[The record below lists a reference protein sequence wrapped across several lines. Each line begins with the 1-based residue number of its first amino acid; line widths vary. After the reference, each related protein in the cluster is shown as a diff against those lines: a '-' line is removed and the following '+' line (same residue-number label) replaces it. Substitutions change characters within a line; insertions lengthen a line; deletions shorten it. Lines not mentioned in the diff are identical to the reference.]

1 MKDKNIIKLKLNDQQ
16 LKIVRRNLE
25 DPTLTSLSPLK
36 HIKVFSTTNNEI
48 KHLMVSENSRK
59 DITDLSGDVITT
71 IASDFTMFGC
81 YDYSVYYRNIKTGS
95 FVAIVGS
102 KNLQNDSQCKLVLVQ
117 DFPFTEEFI
126 GEKEFL
132 DKVKYS
138 KVEDLYSFFD
148 YNNGTLA
155 FNSFYYDNKKGVIF
169 FDHSYSYKEYFV
181 HLFKPNNE
189 KEAYQELVYQDCEF
203 GMKDKVHYKIYY
215 TSNEFAITIRS
226 SERRKK
232 NVIDLIKLHKHS
244 NVRHEWGTYIRSLAL
259 PDNILYQKTKEI
271 LSNLTGNEGYTLHLQ
286 NEVIKKVVDALTM
299 STFPDMSFEYLKDF
313 YSDIYSEVIED
324 LIRNNQ
330 KEGMITKKPVI
341 VDEDINAEEDAGDWK
356 DMGDWI
362 MVIDQTDTSDAI
374 YSSLKEEYTPSSMKE
389 GETVLLE
396 GEEFELYSFQIDYP
410 NIFPP
415 NAFSVRINGEI
426 YKLSDLWWQGSKK
439 LKEIES
445 GKEIFRVQ
453 KILSPVPKIAYLY
466 RRIPL
471 GEQENLYPWIFALS
485 NYYNIA
491 KEEEKQVIINWAKEI
506 NSKLTP
512 GVIDPFDK
520 PKDYLWAEL
529 INQAPSNS

>member
-16 LKIVRRNLE
+16 LNIVRRNLE

-36 HIKVFSTTNNEI
+36 HIKVFSTTSNEI
-48 KHLMVSENSRK
+48 KHLMVSGNSRK
-59 DITDLSGDVITT
+59 NITDSSGDVITT
-71 IASDFTMFGC
+71 VVNDFTKFG
-81 YDYSVYYRNIKTGS
+81 YFDYSVYYRNIKTGS
-95 FVAIVGS
+95 LIAIVGS
-102 KNLQNDSQCKLVLVQ
+102 KNLPNDSQCKLILVQ

-132 DKVKYS
+132 DNVKYS

-155 FNSFYYDNKKGVIF
+155 FNLFYYDNKKGVIF
-169 FDHSYSYKEYFV
+169 FDHSYPHKEYFV

-189 KEAYQELVYQDCEF
+189 KEAYQELVYQDHEF

-226 SERRKK
+226 SERKKK

-244 NVRHEWGTYIRSLAL
+244 NVRYEWGPFLRSLAL
-259 PDNILYQKTKEI
+259 PDDILRIKTQEL

-286 NEVIKKVVDALTM
+286 NEVIKKAIDALTM
-299 STFPDMSFEYLKDF
+299 STVPGMSFEYLKDF
-313 YSDIYSEVIED
+313 YTDIYSEVIED
-324 LIRNNQ
+324 IVRNNQ

-341 VDEDINAEEDAGDWK
+341 VCEDIDAEEDTEDWK
-356 DMGDWI
+356 DMGEYI
-362 MVIDQTDTSDAI
+362 RVIYQTDTSDAI
-374 YSSLKEEYTPSSMKE
+374 YTSLKEEYTPSSMKE

-396 GEEFELYSFQIDYP
+396 GEEFEIYSYQIDYP
-410 NIFPP
+410 NLFPL

-426 YKLSDLWWQGSKK
+426 YKLSDLWWEGSKK
-439 LKEIES
+439 LDEIKS
-445 GKEIFRVQ
+445 GKEIFKVQ
-453 KILSPVPKIAYLY
+453 KILSPVPKRAYLY

-471 GEQENLYPWIFALS
+471 GEPEDLYPWVFSLS
-485 NYYNIA
+485 SYYNIA
-491 KEEEKQVIINWAKEI
+491 KEEEKQVIINWAKEV

-520 PKDYLWAEL
+520 NSNDYLWAEL
-529 INQAPSNS
+529 IN

>member
-1 MKDKNIIKLKLNDQQ
+1 MKNKNIIKIKLNDQQ
-16 LKIVRRNLE
+16 LNIVRRNLE

-36 HIKVFSTTNNEI
+36 HIKVFYTTMDEI

-71 IASDFTMFGC
+71 IVNDFTGFGS

-95 FVAIVGS
+95 LVAIVGS
-102 KNLQNDSQCKLVLVQ
+102 KNLQNDSKCKLILVQ

-132 DKVKYS
+132 DNVKYS

-148 YNNGTLA
+148 YSNGTLT
-155 FNSFYYDNKKGVIF
+155 FNSFYYDNEKGIIYF
-169 FDHSYSYKEYFV
+169 NSGYLCGRYFV

-189 KEAYQELVYQDCEF
+189 KEAYQELVYQDYEF
-203 GMKDKVHYKIYY
+203 GTKEKVHYKIYY
-215 TSNEFAITIRS
+215 TSNEFAITILS
-226 SERRKK
+226 RKSRK
-232 NVIDLIKLHKHS
+232 RDVIDLIKLHKHT
-244 NVRHEWGTYIRSLAL
+244 NVRYEWKPFLKSLVL
-259 PDNILYQKTKEI
+259 PDNILHLKTQEL

-286 NEVIKKVVDALTM
+286 NEVIKKIVDALTM
-299 STFPDMSFEYLKDF
+299 STVPGMSFEYLKDF
-313 YSDIYSEVIED
+313 YSYIYSEVIED
-324 LIRNNQ
+324 MIRNNQ
-330 KEGMITKKPVI
+330 KDGMITKKPVI
-341 VDEDINAEEDAGDWK
+341 VDESINAEEDAEDWK

-362 MVIDQTDTSDAI
+362 MVIDQTEISDAI

-396 GEEFELYSFQIDYP
+396 GEEFELYSYQVDYP
-410 NIFPP
+410 NIFPL
-415 NAFSVRINGEI
+415 NAFSVKINGEI

-445 GKEIFRVQ
+445 GEDIFRVQ

-471 GEQENLYPWIFALS
+471 GESEDSYPWVFSLS

-491 KEEEKQVIINWAKEI
+491 KEEEKQLIINWAKEI

-520 PKDYLWAEL
+520 SKDYLWAEL
-529 INQAPSNS
+529 IN